1 MRYLE
6 AQTYASARIKSGGQ
20 QHLDMQPRDLSA
32 HEPYVPGRGT
42 KEVARELGVDPDSLI
57 KLSSNENPHGPSPA
71 AVDAIADTA
80 ETVNTYPKS
89 SHTDL
94 TARIA
99 DYWGLSSEQI
109 WLSPGADGA
118 IDYLSRA
125 FLSPG
130 DTMLISDPG
139 FSYYPMSAR
148 YHHGTIRTYPVSK
161 TQHFQQRASD
171 ILAQYDNERLLYVTT
186 PHNPSGS
193 ELSPSEITTLAEGV
207 DDHTLVVI
215 DEAYGEYSTNPS
227 AIELIEEYN
236 NIAVLRTFSKAYG
249 LAGLRI
255 GYAAVP
261 ESWADAYARIN
272 TPFAANKIACQAA
285 LAAIEDQSHVERSIE
300 TARWAREYY
309 REELD
314 VRTWPSGGNFVL
326 CEVGDGNAVAEAAK
340 QEGVIIRDTT
350 SFGLPECVRI
360 SCGTREQTKTAV
372 DILSEVIADVD
383 AATTAAESAIETE
396 VGRP

>member
-1 MRYLE
+1 
-6 AQTYASARIKSGGQ
+6 
-20 QHLDMQPRDLSA
+20 MQPRDLSA

-42 KEVARELGVDPDSLI
+42 KEVARELEVDPDSLI

-99 DYWGLSSEQI
+99 DYWGLSPEQI

-125 FLSPG
+125 FLTPG

-148 YHHGTIRTYPVSK
+148 YHHGSIRTYPVSK
-161 TQHFQQRASD
+161 EQDFQQRASD
-171 ILAQYDNERLLYVTT
+171 ILTQYDDERLLYVTT

-193 ELSPSEITTLAEGV
+193 ELPIPEITALAEGV
-207 DDHTLVVI
+207 DDQTLIVI
-215 DEAYGEYSTNPS
+215 DEAYGEYSNNPS
-227 AIELIEEYN
+227 AIKLIQEYD

-272 TPFAANKIACQAA
+272 TPFAANKTACQAA
-285 LAAIEDQSHVERSIE
+285 LAAIEDQSHVEHSIE

-309 REELD
+309 CEELD
-314 VRTWPSGGNFVL
+314 ARTWSSGGNFVL

-340 QEGVIIRDTT
+340 EEGLIIRDTT
-350 SFGLPECVRI
+350 SFGLPGCVRI
-360 SCGTREQTKTAV
+360 SCGTRDQTKRAV
-372 DILSEVIADVD
+372 DIISAVIEDVET
-383 AATTAAESAIETE
+383 ATTATEPGVETE

>member
-1 MRYLE
+1 
-6 AQTYASARIKSGGQ
+6 
-20 QHLDMQPRDLSA
+20 MQPRDLSM

-42 KEVARELGVDPDSLI
+42 KEVARELDVDPDSLI

-71 AVDAIADTA
+71 AVDAITDTA

-94 TARIA
+94 TARVA
-99 DYWGLSSEQI
+99 DHWGLSPEQI
-109 WLSPGADGA
+109 WVSPGADGA

-125 FLSPG
+125 FLTPD
-130 DTMLISDPG
+130 DTMLISEPG

-148 YHHGTIRTYPVSK
+148 YHHGNINTYPISK
-161 TQHFQQRASD
+161 AQDFQQRASD
-171 ILAQYDNERLLYVTT
+171 ILAQYNDERLLYVTT

-193 ELSPSEITTLAEGV
+193 ELPISEITTLAEGV
-207 DDHTLVVI
+207 NDHTLVVI
-215 DEAYGEYSTNPS
+215 DEAYGEYSDNPS
-227 AIELIEEYN
+227 AIELIEEHD

-272 TPFAANKIACQAA
+272 TPFAANKTGCQAA
-285 LAAIEDQSHVERSIE
+285 LAAIDDQSHVEHSIE
-300 TARWAREYY
+300 TARWSREYY
-309 REELD
+309 RKELD

-326 CEVGDGNAVAEAAK
+326 CEVGDGAAVAEAAK

-350 SFGLPECVRI
+350 SFGLPECVRV
-360 SCGTREQTKTAV
+360 SSGTREQTKAAV
-372 DILSEVIADVD
+372 DVLSEVIADVET
-383 AATTAAESAIETE
+383 TTAAESGVETE